1 MNKFLIGKPERKSPL
16 GDIGVDGLIILGLL
30 CEERWKRPLGR
41 HRRRWVDNIRVVLW
55 GEVVYSI
62 LVRKPEEKRP
72 LGRPRRR
79 WVVNI
84 RKYIWGEWVYRFL
97 VRKPVGNRPLGDLGV
112 NGWIIL

>member
-1 MNKFLIGKPERKSPL
+1 
-16 GDIGVDGLIILGLL
+16 
-30 CEERWKRPLGR
+30 
-41 HRRRWVDNIRVVLW
+41 VDNIRVDLW
-55 GEVVYSI
+55 VEGLYSI
-62 LVRKPEEKRP
+62 LLRKPEGKRP